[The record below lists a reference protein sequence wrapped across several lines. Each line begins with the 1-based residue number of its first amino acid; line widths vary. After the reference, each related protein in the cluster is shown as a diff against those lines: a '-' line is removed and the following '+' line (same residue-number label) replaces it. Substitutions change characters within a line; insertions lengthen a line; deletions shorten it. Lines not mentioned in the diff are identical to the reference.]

1 MSGFNELDL
10 VALVHRTWTKLLTTA
25 SVTLLTYL
33 VFCTV
38 AIVLVSLLQRW
49 GSFRFR
55 IRATMSNVEQI
66 RREIVRS
73 MFSITIFQ
81 IAMAGSRVLA
91 MGFGV
96 FIDLRHPSIPNWQL
110 VLSFPLIFVLHD
122 LYFYWTHRLMH
133 LSGFYRLMHREHHRS
148 YAPTAYAAYSFAFLE
163 AWIQGSFLVVYVLL
177 FPANT
182 TLIVFF
188 VSVEIIYN
196 SIIHSGIDPFPPWMV
211 THRYFGWLAGSTYH
225 DLHHRTAN
233 WNFGL
238 YFRFWD
244 RLMGTEHP
252 AFVQIHSYVHSPEND
267 GHAYKLLRK
276 HAESEFEIDAAEA
289 ELKA

>member
-1 MSGFNELDL
+1 MGGFNELEL
-10 VALVHRTWTKLLTTA
+10 IGLLQRTWTKLLTTA

-33 VFCTV
+33 IFCTAMV
-38 AIVLVSLLQRW
+38 ALLALLQSS
-49 GSFRFR
+49 GSFKFR
-55 IRATMSNVEQI
+55 IRATALSARQI
-66 RREIVRS
+66 RREIARS
-73 MFSITIFQ
+73 LYSITIFQ
-81 IAMAGSRVLA
+81 VAMASSRVVA
-91 MGFGV
+91 MGFGIFV
-96 FIDLRHPSIPNWQL
+96 DLQHPSIPTLQL
-110 VLSFPLIFVLHD
+110 VISFPLIFVLHD
-122 LYFYWTHRLMH
+122 MYFYWTHRLMH
-133 LSGFYRLMHREHHRS
+133 LSGFYRLMHREHHKS

-188 VSVEIIYN
+188 VFVEIIYN
-196 SIIHSGIDPFPPWMV
+196 SIIHSGLDPFPSWMV
-211 THRYFGWLAGSTYH
+211 THRYLGWLAGSTYH

-252 AFVQIHSYVHSPEND
+252 DFVAIHGYVHSSGND
-267 GHAYKLLRK
+267 GHAYKLLRAHDENEPK
-276 HAESEFEIDAAEA
+276 IGPSTSTPPH
-289 ELKA
+289 